1 MAYTKKA
8 IPKALKTAVWLT
20 YVGKQFEIK
29 CHVAWCKTLI
39 TPFTFETGHNVPES
53 KGGMTSVENLR
64 PICGQCNKSMG
75 NRYTIDDFSRI
86 YAAAIHAPVKSQN
99 QKVQAKPGF
108 LRRLGNCLRMPHTA
122 SVAPEPYNYNMPTES
137 SQTIQNKT
145 HSVQR
150 IHFESQDSNTLYSA
164 DEPSITNTT
173 NHSKI

>member
-1 MAYTKKA
+1 MAYRKKT
-8 IPKALKTAVWLT
+8 IPKSLKTAVWLT

-86 YAAAIHAPVKSQN
+86 YEAAINAPVKSQSQN
-99 QKVQAKPGF
+99 QKGQAKPGF
-108 LRRLGNCLRMPHTA
+108 LRRLGNCLRMPSMPSA

-137 SQTIQNKT
+137 SQK
-145 HSVQR
+145 VQITR
-150 IHFESQDSNTLYSA
+150 IESQDSNTVCSV
-164 DEPSITNTT
+164 DEPSNRGA
-173 NHSKI
+173 SKI